1 MTEKKKDDSLSEE
14 DFLEISANEPQLRDV
29 TPADVKHPV
38 ENEVESRSETAPDSL
53 PVTKH
58 DDEHSMNQE
67 NEEIEPQPSSAVSDS
82 YFEDDEEFLRGDDL
96 VVHEAAD
103 IALFKQDE
111 NVVSWEIVNFYKD
124 GNTPRGKMAL
134 RNDPPVMK
142 ISSSS
147 GDTAEFLVTKEFS
160 KSLGSILQ
168 DVNKAY
174 YGVSPSKKSEKI
186 TQTGVKN
193 KLRSLGQW
201 ALDNKLKA
209 AVAVVVAALL
219 VTALLT

>member
-1 MTEKKKDDSLSEE
+1 MTDKNAKNSLSEE
-14 DFLEISANEPQLRDV
+14 DFREISKMEPQLRTVDS
-29 TPADVKHPV
+29 TSKNSNAESFVKA
-38 ENEVESRSETAPDSL
+38 RSEKAPDSL
-53 PVTKH
+53 AVSKH
-58 DDEHSMNQE
+58 EDEHHMAPNNAE
-67 NEEIEPQPSSAVSDS
+67 LEPQSNGAVTSE

-96 VVHEAAD
+96 IVHQEND

-134 RNDPPVMK
+134 RNDPPIMK

-160 KSLGSILQ
+160 KSLGSVLQ

-174 YGVSPSKKSEKI
+174 YGISPSRKSEKI
-186 TQTGVKN
+186 TQEGVKN
-193 KLRSLGQW
+193 KIRSLGSW
-201 ALDNKLKA
+201 MLDHKVKT
-209 AVAVVVAALL
+209 AVAVVVAVLL
-219 VTALLT
+219 LTALLS

>member
-1 MTEKKKDDSLSEE
+1 MTDKKANESLSEK
-14 DFLEISANEPQLRDV
+14 DFLEISTMNPEVRVIEFTDSEHLEA
-29 TPADVKHPV
+29 
-38 ENEVESRSETAPDSL
+38 NEVEPHSETVPDSL
-53 PVTKH
+53 PVVKS
-58 DDEHSMNQE
+58 DDEHPMVVE
-67 NEEIEPQPSSAVSDS
+67 KDELEPQPSSVVSDS

-96 VVHEAAD
+96 VVHENAD

-124 GNTPRGKMAL
+124 GEAPRGKLSL
-134 RNDPPVMK
+134 RNDPPIMK

-160 KSLGSILQ
+160 RSLGSILQ

-174 YGVSPSKKSEKI
+174 YGISPSKRSNQI
-186 TQTGVKN
+186 TQDGIKN
-193 KLRSLGQW
+193 KFRDLGQW
-201 ALDNKLKA
+201 ARNHKIKA

>member
-1 MTEKKKDDSLSEE
+1 MTDKKTNESLSEE
-14 DFLEISANEPQLRDV
+14 DLLEISTMNPQARKIESTDLKLS
-29 TPADVKHPV
+29 T
-38 ENEVESRSETAPDSL
+38 ENEVGSHSETAPDSL
-53 PVTKH
+53 SVAKQN
-58 DDEHSMNQE
+58 DEHPMDEE
-67 NEEIEPQPSSAVSDS
+67 NAELEPQYSSAVSDD

-96 VVHEAAD
+96 VVHENAD

-124 GNTPRGKMAL
+124 GDDPRGKLSL
-134 RNDPPVMK
+134 RNDPPIMK

-147 GDTAEFLVTKEFS
+147 GDTAEFLVTKEFAR
-160 KSLGSILQ
+160 SLGAILQ

-174 YGVSPSKKSEKI
+174 YGISPSRKSTPISQAEI
-186 TQTGVKN
+186 KN
-193 KLRSLGQW
+193 KFRAFGQW
-201 ALDNKLKA
+201 MLDHKVKA